1 MGPRSLIKN
10 LQIKNFILIDDLN
23 IDFSSGLTAL
33 TGETGSGKSIIINAL
48 SAVLGQK
55 IDKKMIRIGENRAAV
70 TASFFVQANSE
81 VAAILQ
87 ELELEEKNEDG
98 ENECILR
105 RVISEN
111 GKSSAYCNSMAITIS
126 TMQRLGN
133 ALTDIHAQHQNS
145 RMLNPQYQRGILDAY
160 GKYTQILS
168 KVRELYQDWKTAQN
182 SLDEMRRELTD
193 DAKIEL
199 IRYQIEEFESAD
211 ISPEEIEN
219 IENDHKLLA
228 NSDTIQKTCGEMIS
242 ILGDDYSEL
251 PKLLKNL
258 TSSADTLPPDLPAV
272 KNLRSLLEQVD
283 MSLSEVQQELGY
295 IAKSMESDP
304 ERLKYLDN
312 RLSELHNLARK
323 HQVPI
328 PELLVK
334 HQSLCDD
341 LESLTTRGA
350 QIALTEEKIRETR
363 ARFGQTAR
371 KLTSARLKSA
381 KKLSQ
386 IISTSMQQ
394 LDMPHGKFKVHLNT
408 SEDDTPKPNGLD
420 QITFNVSINPDLPL
434 DNMSKVVSGGELSR
448 ISLAIQA
455 NTAAHTAVPT
465 VIYDE
470 VDSGIGGDTANIVG
484 QNLLAI
490 SKYCQ
495 LICITHSPQVASFCD
510 YQILVTKELRGKRTV
525 TKACLLDATEREAE
539 ISRMLGAKSITA
551 SSLAHAKDLLKR
563 SVH

>member
-111 GKSSAYCNSMAITIS
+111 GRSSAYCNSMAITVS

-182 SLDEMRRELTD
+182 SLDEMRRQLTD
-193 DAKIEL
+193 DGKIEL

-242 ILGDDYSEL
+242 ILGDDHSEL

-258 TSSADTLPPDLPAV
+258 SSSNDTLPPDLPAV
-272 KNLRSLLEQVD
+272 RNLRSLLEQVD
-283 MSLSEVQQELGY
+283 MSLSEAQQEVGY
-295 IAKSMESDP
+295 IAKSMVSDP
-304 ERLKYLDN
+304 ERLKYLDS
-312 RLSELHNLARK
+312 RLSELHKLARK

-334 HQSLCDD
+334 YQSLCND
-341 LESLTTRGA
+341 LERLTTRDA

-408 SEDDTPKPNGLD
+408 SDDDTPKPNGLD
-420 QITFNVSINPDLPL
+420 QITFNVSTNPDLPL

-525 TKACLLDATEREAE
+525 TKASLLDATEREAE

>member
-1 MGPRSLIKN
+1 LIKN

-87 ELELEEKNEDG
+87 ELELEEKNKDG

-111 GKSSAYCNSMAITIS
+111 GRSSAYCNSMAITIS

-160 GKYTQILS
+160 GKYTQTLS

-182 SLDEMRRELTD
+182 SLDEMRRQLTD
-193 DAKIEL
+193 DGKIEL

-258 TSSADTLPPDLPAV
+258 SSSTDTLPPDLPAV
-272 KNLRSLLEQVD
+272 RNLRSLLEQVD
-283 MSLSEVQQELGY
+283 MSLSEAQQEVGY
-295 IAKSMESDP
+295 IAKSMASDP
-304 ERLKYLDN
+304 ERLKYLDS

-323 HQVPI
+323 HQVSI

-334 HQSLCDD
+334 YQSLCDD
-341 LESLTTRGA
+341 LESLTTRDA

-371 KLTSARLKSA
+371 KLTSERLKSA

-434 DNMSKVVSGGELSR
+434 ENMSKVVSGGELSR

-510 YQILVTKELRGKRTV
+510 YQILVTKELCGKRTV
-525 TKACLLDATEREAE
+525 TTACLLDATEREAE
-539 ISRMLGAKSITA
+539 ISRMLGAKSLTA

>member
-1 MGPRSLIKN
+1 MIKN
-10 LQIKNFILIDDLN
+10 LQIKNFILVDDLN

-70 TASFFVQANSE
+70 TASFLVQENSE
-81 VAAILQ
+81 AAAILR
-87 ELELEEKNEDG
+87 ELALEEKNEGG

-111 GKSSAYCNSMAITIS
+111 GRSSAYCNSMAITIG

-160 GKYTQILS
+160 GKYTQTLS
-168 KVRELYQDWKTAQN
+168 KIRELYQDWKTAQN
-182 SLDEMRRELTD
+182 SLDEMRRQFTD
-193 DAKIEL
+193 DGKIEL

-219 IENDHKLLA
+219 IENDHKLLT
-228 NSDTIQKTCGEMIS
+228 NSDTIQKTCGEMVS

-258 TSSADTLPPDLPAV
+258 SSSADTLPPDLPAV
-272 KNLRSLLEQVD
+272 RNLRSLLEQVD
-283 MSLSEVQQELGY
+283 MSLSEAQQEVGY
-295 IAKSMESDP
+295 IAKSMTSDP

-312 RLSELHNLARK
+312 RLSKLHNLARK
-323 HQVPI
+323 HQVRI

-334 HQSLCDD
+334 YHSLCDD
-341 LESLTTRGA
+341 LESLTTRDA
-350 QIALTEEKIRETR
+350 QMALTEEKIRETR
-363 ARFGQTAR
+363 AIFGQTAR
-371 KLTSARLKSA
+371 ILTSARLKSA

-386 IISTSMQQ
+386 SISTSMQQ

-434 DNMSKVVSGGELSR
+434 DNMSEVVSGGELSR

-510 YQILVTKELRGKRTV
+510 YQILVTKELCGKRTV
-525 TKACLLDATEREAE
+525 TRARLLDATEREAE

-551 SSLAHAKDLLKR
+551 SSLAHAKNLLKR

>member
-1 MGPRSLIKN
+1 MIKN
-10 LQIKNFILIDDLN
+10 LQIKNFILVDDLN

-55 IDKKMIRIGENRAAV
+55 IDKKMVRIGENRAAV

-81 VAAILQ
+81 AAAILQ
-87 ELELEEKNEDG
+87 ELALEEKNEGG

-111 GKSSAYCNSMAITIS
+111 GRSSAYCNSMAITIG

-145 RMLNPQYQRGILDAY
+145 RMLNPQYQREILDAY
-160 GKYTQILS
+160 GKYTQTLS
-168 KVRELYQDWKTAQN
+168 KTRELYQDWKTTQN

-211 ISPEEIEN
+211 ISLEEIEN

-341 LESLTTRGA
+341 LESLTTRDT

-363 ARFGQTAR
+363 AKFGQTAR

-386 IISTSMQQ
+386 SISTSMQQ

-408 SEDDTPKPNGLD
+408 SEDDTPKPNGFD
-420 QITFNVSINPDLPL
+420 QITFNVSTNPDLPL
-434 DNMSKVVSGGELSR
+434 DNMRKVVSGGELSR

-455 NTAAHTAVPT
+455 NTAAHTAVQT

-470 VDSGIGGDTANIVG
+470 VDSGIGGDTANTVG
-484 QNLLAI
+484 QNLLTI

-510 YQILVTKELRGKRTV
+510 YQILVTKELCGKRTV
-525 TKACLLDATEREAE
+525 TKARLLDATEREAE
-539 ISRMLGAKSITA
+539 ISRMLGAKSITP

-563 SVH
+563 PVQ